1 MESIMPRPRSTLV
14 SLDATPYYHCTS
26 RCVRR
31 AFLCGEDRHSG
42 RSFEH
47 RRQWIEDRLLILADI
62 YAIDIAAYAVMSNH
76 YHVVL
81 HIDREQSLAWSDAE
95 VIERWHRL
103 FKGSLLSQRFSRGEA
118 LARAEQQALA
128 DEVTEWRQRLV
139 SISWFMRCLNEP
151 IAREANR
158 EDNVTGRFWEG
169 RYTSQ
174 ALLDEKAL
182 IACMVYVDLN
192 PIRACMATTPEASKH
207 TSIQQRIAKARLT
220 QLPNLI
226 EQQSELLFPFAGN
239 PRNNMPTGLPFRLT
253 DYFELVDWTGRI
265 LRDDKKGVIPE
276 EMPEILQRLQLD
288 ARHWCYLARH
298 FEHPFKHLVGAA
310 HQVRSACEALGQRW
324 AQGISQCERLFS
336 CG

>member
-1 MESIMPRPRSTLV
+1 MPRARKTLV
-14 SLDATPYYHCTS
+14 SLEATSYYHCTS
-26 RCVRR
+26 RCVRH

-42 RSFEH
+42 RNYEH
-47 RRQWIEDRLLILADI
+47 RRQWIEDRLLILASI

-81 HIDREQSLAWSDAE
+81 HVDRELGVAWSDAE

-103 FKGSLLSQRFSRGEA
+103 FKGSELSRRFSRGEP
-118 LARAEQQALA
+118 LDQAEQQALA
-128 DEVTEWRQRLV
+128 EHVAEWRQRLI

-182 IACMVYVDLN
+182 AACMVYVDLN
-192 PIRACMATTPEASKH
+192 PIRARMATTPEDSKH
-207 TSIQQRIAKARLT
+207 TSVQHRIDKARRT
-220 QLPNLI
+220 QLPNRI
-226 EQQSELLFPFAGN
+226 DQQPAQLLPFAGN
-239 PRNNMPTGLPFRLT
+239 PRTDMPTGIPFRLS
-253 DYFELVDWTGRI
+253 DYLELVDWSGRI
-265 LRDDKKGVIPE
+265 LREDKKGAIPAE
-276 EMPEILQRLQLD
+276 LPAILQRLQID
-288 ARHWCYLARH
+288 ARHWCYLTRN

-310 HQVRSACEALGQRW
+310 HHVRSACENLGQRW
-324 AQGISQCERLFS
+324 VQGISQCERLFS
-336 CG
+336 SG

>member
-1 MESIMPRPRSTLV
+1 MPRARKTLV
-14 SLDATPYYHCTS
+14 SLDATAYYHCTS

-31 AFLCGEDRHSG
+31 AFLCGEDRYSG
-42 RSFEH
+42 RNFEH
-47 RRQWIEDRLLILADI
+47 RRQWIEDRLLVLASI

-81 HIDREQSLAWSDAE
+81 HVDREQGSSWNDAE

-103 FKGSLLSQRFSRGEA
+103 FKGSLLSQRCSRGEPLDKAEQHA
-118 LARAEQQALA
+118 LAEQVA
-128 DEVTEWRQRLV
+128 EWRQRLI

-182 IACMVYVDLN
+182 AACMVYVDLN
-192 PIRACMATTPEASKH
+192 PIRAQLATTPEACEH
-207 TSIQQRIAKARLT
+207 TSVQRRIKKARQT
-220 QLPNLI
+220 QLPNAI
-226 EQQSELLFPFAGN
+226 TQQPEQLLPFAGN
-239 PRNNMPTGLPFRLT
+239 PRNDMPAGLPFRLN
-253 DYFELVDWTGRI
+253 DYLELVDWSGRI
-265 LRDDKKGVIPE
+265 LREDMKGAIPE
-276 EMPEILQRLQLD
+276 QLPAVLQRLQLD
-288 ARHWCYLARH
+288 ARNWCYLTRN

-310 HQVRSACEALGQRW
+310 HHVRSACEAIGQRW
-324 AQGISQCERLFS
+324 AQGISHCERLFS
-336 CG
+336 SAWS

>member
-1 MESIMPRPRSTLV
+1 MPRPRSSLV

-42 RSFEH
+42 RSFEY
-47 RRQWIEDRLLILADI
+47 RRQWIEDRMLILADI

-81 HIDREQSLAWSDAE
+81 HIDRKQNLAWSDAE

-103 FKGSLLSQRFSRGEA
+103 FKGSLLSQRFCRGESLGLAEQHA
-118 LARAEQQALA
+118 LAEQVA
-128 DEVTEWRQRLV
+128 EWRQRLV

-182 IACMVYVDLN
+182 TACMVYVDLN
-192 PIRACMATTPEASKH
+192 PIRAQMATTPEASDH
-207 TSIQQRIAKARLT
+207 TSIQRRIEKACNA
-220 QLPNLI
+220 QLPNVI
-226 EQQSELLFPFAGN
+226 DQQPEQLLPFAGN
-239 PRNNMPTGLPFRLT
+239 PREDMPTGLPFRLT
-253 DYFELVDWTGRI
+253 DYIELVDWSGRI
-265 LRDDKKGVIPE
+265 LREDKKGAIPE
-276 EMPEILQRLQLD
+276 EIPEILHRLQLD
-288 ARHWCYLARH
+288 VRHWCYLTRH
-298 FEHPFKHLVGAA
+298 FERPFKHLVGAA
-310 HQVRSACEALGQRW
+310 HHVRSVCEALGQCW
-324 AQGISQCERLFS
+324 VQGINQCERLFS
-336 CG
+336 SG

>member
-1 MESIMPRPRSTLV
+1 MPRPRSTLV

-336 CG
+336 SG

>member
-1 MESIMPRPRSTLV
+1 
-14 SLDATPYYHCTS
+14 
-26 RCVRR
+26 VRR

-47 RRQWIEDRLLILADI
+47 RRQWIEDRMLILAGI

-81 HIDREQSLAWSDAE
+81 HIDRKQNLAWSDAE

-103 FKGSLLSQRFSRGEA
+103 FKGSLLSQRFSRGEI
-118 LARAEQQALA
+118 LDRAEQHALTKQVA
-128 DEVTEWRQRLV
+128 EWRQRLV

-158 EDNVTGRFWEG
+158 EDDVTGRFWEG

-182 IACMVYVDLN
+182 AACMVYVDLN
-192 PIRACMATTPEASKH
+192 PIRAQMATTPEDSNH
-207 TSIQQRIAKARLT
+207 TSIQRRIAKGRHRKW
-220 QLPNLI
+220 PNQI
-226 EQQSELLFPFAGN
+226 EQQPEQLQPFAGN
-239 PRNNMPTGLPFRLT
+239 PRKDMPAGLPFRLT
-253 DYFELVDWTGRI
+253 DYLELVDWSGRI
-265 LRDDKKGVIPE
+265 LRDDKKGVIPGE
-276 EMPEILQRLQLD
+276 LPVILQRLQMD
-288 ARHWCYLARH
+288 TRHWCYLNRH

-310 HQVRSACEALGQRW
+310 HHVRSACQALGQRW
-324 AQGISQCERLFS
+324 VQGISQCERLFAS
-336 CG
+336 G

>member
-1 MESIMPRPRSTLV
+1 MPRPRSTLV

-47 RRQWIEDRLLILADI
+47 RRQWIEDRMLILAGT

-81 HIDREQSLAWSDAE
+81 HVDREQSLAWSDAE

-103 FKGSLLSQRFSRGEA
+103 FRGSLLSRRFSRGET
-118 LARAEQQALA
+118 LSRAEQHAL
-128 DEVTEWRQRLV
+128 DEVVAEWRQRLV

-182 IACMVYVDLN
+182 AACMVYVDLN
-192 PIRACMATTPEASKH
+192 PIRACMATTPETSEH
-207 TSIQQRIAKARLT
+207 TSIQRRIAKAHHT
-220 QLPNLI
+220 QWPNQI
-226 EQQSELLFPFAGN
+226 EQQSELLLPFAGN
-239 PRNNMPTGLPFRLT
+239 PRKDMPAGLPFRLT

-288 ARHWCYLARH
+288 ARHWCYLARN

-310 HQVRSACEALGQRW
+310 HQVRSACEVLGQRW

-336 CG
+336 SG